1 MFFKFHSFKIGLNFE
16 VNHAVY
22 RQRPRNASNFNL
34 FFWKQLLLHSDQV
47 YVACF
52 CISFKILQCR
62 SSKACLTYINVII
75 WKYFR
80 MTQYFWEW
88 LFVLPFTEV
97 RKSKDRNEIDSNMT
111 SFISHHDYV
120 LSFIRHF
127 LWSWLTICRR
137 SCKGKVSH
145 RRNRT

>member
-1 MFFKFHSFKIGLNFE
+1 MFFKFHGFKIGLNFE

-22 RQRPRNASNFNL
+22 RQRPRNASNFV

-62 SSKACLTYINVII
+62 SSKACYINVII

-137 SCKGKVSH
+137 SCKGKVPH

>member
-47 YVACF
+47 YVACL
-52 CISFKILQCR
+52 SFKILQCR
-62 SSKACLTYINVII
+62 SSKACYINVII

-137 SCKGKVSH
+137 SCKGKVPH

>member
-22 RQRPRNASNFNL
+22 RQRPRNPSNFNL

-62 SSKACLTYINVII
+62 SSKACYINVII

-137 SCKGKVSH
+137 SCKGKVPH